1 MPSRKKTSMFMAG
14 FLASV
19 GSFVLV
25 CTSLGTQDWVS
36 SRIAFTELSANNA
49 SGGYVSLAYG
59 LFEGKS
65 QTIYESGLGIPE
77 STFQVLKEARGTDS
91 AEIVHILIIVL
102 LVAGLFC
109 SLLSSG
115 ITCYNSVSNPYQ
127 TFFGPIGVYV
137 WSVLNGSFILLALIL
152 GAVNT
157 EVNKFPE
164 RLIKKNFKGET
175 TFSQQNSYGYSF
187 WLLLVIIL
195 LNGATIVIIYLYHH
209 ARYSERREQ
218 QRPME
223 NAPKDIILF

>member
-1 MPSRKKTSMFMAG
+1 MPSRKKTSMFLAG
-14 FLASV
+14 FLTSV

-36 SRIAFTELSANNA
+36 SRIAFTELSAGNA
-49 SGGYVSLAYG
+49 SGGYVSLTYG

-65 QTIYESGLGIPE
+65 QTIYDSGLGKPE
-77 STFQVLKEARGTDS
+77 STFQVLKGASGTGS

-127 TFFGPIGVYV
+127 TFFGPIGVYA
-137 WSVLNGSFILLALIL
+137 WNVLNGTFILLALIL
-152 GAVNT
+152 GVVNT
-157 EVNKFPE
+157 DLNKFPE
-164 RLIKKNFKGET
+164 RLIKENFKSET
-175 TFSQQNSYGYSF
+175 TFNQQINYGYSF
-187 WLLLVIIL
+187 WLLLVIIVF
-195 LNGATIVIIYLYHH
+195 NAATIVIIYFYHH

-223 NAPKDIILF
+223 NAPKDVILF